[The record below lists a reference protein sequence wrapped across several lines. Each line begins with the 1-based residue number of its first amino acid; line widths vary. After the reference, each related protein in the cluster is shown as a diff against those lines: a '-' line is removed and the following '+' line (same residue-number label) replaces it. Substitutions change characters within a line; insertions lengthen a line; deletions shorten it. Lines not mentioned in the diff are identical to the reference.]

1 MLGSRWARW
10 LKSPRDMQLDRI
22 EALLR
27 AVVFKE
33 DHNMATLKDLQDAVD
48 VLTTH
53 ANDLSNAVK
62 NGMTTLDA
70 IATQL
75 KVAIASNDPVVLQ
88 ALLDKVNAVSAQAAA
103 DNTALLD
110 RVAADTTP
118 AAPDAPV
125 APVDAA
131 PATDAPAAPQV

>member
-1 MLGSRWARW
+1 MPGSRWSRW
-10 LKSPRDMQLDRI
+10 MKSPRDMQLDRI

-27 AVVFKE
+27 ALVYKE
-33 DHNMATLKDLQDAVD
+33 DYNMASLDDLKAAVGT
-48 VLTTH
+48 LTTH

-62 NGMTTLDA
+62 TAMRTLDE

-75 KVAIASNDPVVLQ
+75 KVAIASNDPVALQ
-88 ALLDKVNAVSAQAAA
+88 ALLDQVNAVSTQQAT
-103 DNTALLD
+103 DNDALLA
-110 RVAADTTP
+110 RVAADTP
-118 AAPDAPV
+118 AAPAAPV